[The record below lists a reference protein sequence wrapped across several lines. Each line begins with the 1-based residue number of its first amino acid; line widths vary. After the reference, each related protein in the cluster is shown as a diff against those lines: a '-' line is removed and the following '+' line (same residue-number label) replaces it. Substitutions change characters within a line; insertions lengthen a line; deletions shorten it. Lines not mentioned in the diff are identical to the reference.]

1 MYKKFTL
8 MLFSATGA
16 LALQATAAT
25 AGWTPYGNTNPITSS
40 SSSWRCRSTYPVTN
54 TVGAQ
59 VCTVRS
65 PAGKVRGAVIVR
77 NNNSYLYSV
86 RASMTVYYEDE
97 GFRGDF
103 RGSWSCE
110 SSGVGANSWAVCFG
124 TEFPSLPNT
133 RYQTSGFANDTNL
146 GMTWPN

>member
-1 MYKKFTL
+1 MYKKFAL

-25 AGWTPYGNTNPITSS
+25 AGWVPYGNTNPITSS
-40 SSSWRCRSTYPVTN
+40 SSSWRCQTTQPVTG

-65 PAGKVRGAVIVR
+65 RENRVRGAIIVR

-86 RASMTVYYEDE
+86 RANMTVNYED
-97 GFRGDF
+97 GRF
-103 RGSWSCE
+103 RGSSSCE
-110 SSGVGANSWAVCFG
+110 SSGVGANSWSVCFG

-133 RYQTSGFANDTNL
+133 RYDTWGYANNTYL
-146 GMTWPN
+146 GWTWPN